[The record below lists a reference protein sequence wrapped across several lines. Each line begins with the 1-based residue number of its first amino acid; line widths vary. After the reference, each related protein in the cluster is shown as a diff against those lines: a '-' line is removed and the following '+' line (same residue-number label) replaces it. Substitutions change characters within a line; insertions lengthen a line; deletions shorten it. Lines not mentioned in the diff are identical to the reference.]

1 MQIGIQSIG
10 SYDHLLKIAQITE
23 ANGGVAI
30 AVADHYLYG
39 SSHDEYDSEAYDT
52 IVQAAALGRDTND
65 IDIVMLVSP
74 VTFRHPA
81 VYAKSAITIDE
92 LSGGR
97 FVLGLGTGWHDDEH
111 AYFGFDYPPL
121 KERFEM
127 LDEQLGYVR
136 AFFDDPEAGYES
148 SRWSFKGYDA
158 QPRARTGLRL
168 MTGGGGPKKTPTLAG
183 KYCDEFNLYHHTP
196 EGIADRL
203 KVARAAAEAAG
214 RDFDDVLISTSLP
227 ALGVDHESEIED
239 VLDQFIAIRGGGD
252 AAKERLRPYVKT
264 WAEQAETVEQLEAA
278 GIARVYIQMAAILE
292 SQIEPCLKALT

>member
-1 MQIGIQSIG
+1 MEIGIQSIG

-39 SSHDEYDSEAYDT
+39 NTHEDYNTAAYDT
-52 IVQAAALGRDTND
+52 IVQAAALGRDTKE

-81 VYAKSAITIDE
+81 VYAKSAVTIDE

-97 FVLGLGTGWHDDEH
+97 FALGLGTGWHDDEH

-136 AFFDDPEAGYES
+136 AYFDDPQGGYES

-158 QPRARTGLRL
+158 QPRARAGLRL
-168 MTGGGGPKKTPTLAG
+168 MVGGGGPVKTPTLAG
-183 KYCDEFNLYHHTP
+183 KYCDEFNLYHHDP
-196 EGIADRL
+196 SGIAERL
-203 KVARAAAEAAG
+203 AVARAAAEAAG
-214 RDFDDVLISTSLP
+214 RNFDDVLISTSLP
-227 ALGVDHESEIED
+227 ALGVDSMDEVDE
-239 VLDQFIAIRGGGD
+239 VLDEYAAVRGGGE
-252 AAKERLRPYVKT
+252 ATKERLRPYVKT
-264 WAEQAETVEQLEAA
+264 WKEQAETVEQLEAA
-278 GIARVYIQMAAILE
+278 GIQRVYIQMAAMLE
-292 SQIEPCLKALT
+292 SQVKPCLKALV

>member
-23 ANGGVAI
+23 ANGGAAI

-39 SSHDEYDSEAYDT
+39 SAHEDYSAKAYDT
-52 IVQAAALGRDTND
+52 LIQAAALGRDTSD

-81 VYAKSAITIDE
+81 VYAKSAISIDE

-111 AYFGFDYPPL
+111 AYFGFEYPPL

-136 AFFDDPEAGYES
+136 AYFDDPEGGYES

-158 QPRARTGLRL
+158 QPRARAGLRL
-168 MTGGGGPKKTPTLAG
+168 MAGGGGPVKTPTLAG

-196 EGIADRL
+196 EGIAERL

-214 RDFDDVLISTSLP
+214 RNFDNVLISTSLP
-227 ALGVDHESEIED
+227 AFGVDSEAEIDDALNEI
-239 VLDQFIAIRGGGD
+239 IAVRGGGD
-252 AAKERLRPYVKT
+252 GAKEGLRKYVKT
-264 WAEQAETVEQLEAA
+264 WAQHAETVEQLEAA
-278 GIARVYIQMAAILE
+278 GIRRVYIQLAAMLE
-292 SQIEPCLKALT
+292 SQVKPCLVALT